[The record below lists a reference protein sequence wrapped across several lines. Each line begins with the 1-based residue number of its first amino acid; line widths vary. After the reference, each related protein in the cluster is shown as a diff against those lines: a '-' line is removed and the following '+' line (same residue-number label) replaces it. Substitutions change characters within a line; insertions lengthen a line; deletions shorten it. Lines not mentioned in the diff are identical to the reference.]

1 MRTPRKRLRALVVA
15 VAATTVALAA
25 LAGPAMAA
33 VTVTG
38 AGATFPYPLYTAWA
52 GMYKAKTGVK
62 VNYQGIG
69 SGGGISAIKN
79 GTVLFGATDA
89 PLTSSELSSSGLAQF
104 PMCIG
109 GVVPVV
115 NLSGITSGKL
125 KLSGSVLADIYL
137 GNIKTW
143 NDGRIKSLNPGVSL
157 PATKIG
163 VVHRSDSSGTSWIF
177 TNYLSAVSSS
187 WKSKVGAGKTVS
199 WPTGVG
205 GKGNEG
211 VAAVVKQA
219 KGRIGYVEY
228 AFAKQARIPYTQLK
242 NKSGKWI
249 LPSVNSFQAAAA
261 QAKFSASNGFA
272 TIMVNTGGTSWPI
285 TGASFILVKKAN
297 KDYATAHAMLK
308 FFDWAYKDGSAKG
321 KATALQ
327 YVSIPS
333 KTVSAVESVWHSQV
347 KAGGKAAW

>member
-1 MRTPRKRLRALVVA
+1 MRYPRRRIKTFVVVA
-15 VAATTVALAA
+15 AAATVALAA

-33 VTVTG
+33 ITING

-52 GMYKAKTGVK
+52 GQYKAKTGVK
-62 VNYQGIG
+62 INYQGIG
-69 SGGGISAIKN
+69 SGGGIAAIKA

-89 PLTSSELSSSGLAQF
+89 PLTSSELSSASLVQF

-115 NLSGITSGKL
+115 NLSGVTSGKL
-125 KLSGSVLADIYL
+125 KLTGPVLAEIYL
-137 GNIKTW
+137 GNIKKW
-143 NDGRIKSLNPGVSL
+143 NDSRIKSLNPGVSL
-157 PATKIG
+157 PATTIS

-211 VAAVVKQA
+211 VAAVVKQG

-228 AFAKQARIPYTQLK
+228 AYAKQARIPYAQVK

-249 LPSVNSFQAAAA
+249 LPSVNSFTAAAA

-285 TGASFILVKKAN
+285 TGASFILVKKTN
-297 KDYATAHAMLK
+297 SDYTTAHAMLK
-308 FFDWAYKDGSAKG
+308 FFDWAYKDSSAKS

-333 KTVSAVESVWHSQV
+333 KTVTAVESVWHKEI